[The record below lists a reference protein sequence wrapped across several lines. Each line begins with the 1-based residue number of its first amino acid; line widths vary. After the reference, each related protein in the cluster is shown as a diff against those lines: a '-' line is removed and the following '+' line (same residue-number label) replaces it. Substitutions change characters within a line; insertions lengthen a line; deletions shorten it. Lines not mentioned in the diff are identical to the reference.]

1 MVEVEFYGLAR
12 RRAGATGTAVTAG
25 TVRAALAEVARAF
38 PALADVAGKHFLVS
52 IDGERFVSN
61 FDELIP
67 AGARLIVLSAD
78 AGG

>member
-12 RRAGATGTAVTAG
+12 RRAGVTHTVVKAG
-25 TVRAALAEVARAF
+25 TVRAALAEIAHTF

-52 IDGERFVSN
+52 VDGERFVADP
-61 FDELIP
+61 DEPIP
-67 AGARLIVLSAD
+67 AGSRVLILSAD